1 MASLALKK
9 RLKEKRGVAL
19 IETAIVM
26 LLLILITFGIM
37 EYSWLF
43 HRIQQMNGI
52 ARAGA
57 RQAVLP
63 DSTLLAVQTSVQAVA
78 NAHGIY
84 GYTMTI
90 TPGDIVVLGSGELI
104 TVTVEVPYENVK
116 LLGGALFPMPSP
128 LRAAVTMA
136 KEGGSP

>member
-1 MASLALKK
+1 MARLALKR
-9 RLKEKRGVAL
+9 RLKEKRGTAL

-26 LLLILITFGIM
+26 LILLLITFGIM
-37 EYSWLF
+37 EYGWLF

-63 DSTLLAVQTSVQAVA
+63 DSTLAAVQNSVLAVA
-78 NAHGIY
+78 NGHGIY

-90 TPGDIVVLGSGELI
+90 TPGDITVLASGELI
-104 TVTVEVPYENVK
+104 TVTVEVSYDNIQLV
-116 LLGGALFPMPSP
+116 GGDLFPMPSP
-128 LRAAVTMA
+128 LRASVTMA
-136 KEGGSP
+136 KEGP

>member
-1 MASLALKK
+1 MARLALKK

-19 IETAIVM
+19 IEMAIVM
-26 LLLILITFGIM
+26 LLLLLITFGIM
-37 EYSWLF
+37 EYGWLF
-43 HRIQQMNGI
+43 HRIQQMNSC

-63 DSTLLAVQTSVQAVA
+63 DATLATVQDSVLALATG
-78 NAHGIY
+78 HGIY

-90 TPGDIVVLGSGELI
+90 TPGDITVMGSGELI
-104 TVTVEVPYENVK
+104 TVTVEVPYENVQ
-116 LLGGALFPMPSP
+116 LIGGALFPMPDP

-136 KEGGSP
+136 KEGP